1 MHCVGHGAHDFWDT
15 QNVSYGGREFVDAGH
30 IQYTH
35 CNRMG
40 SSCFRL
46 QLMYRCKSSDVKSK
60 TKKPQN
66 HNLKVD
72 SEVDVEP
79 VQVT

>member
-15 QNVSYGGREFVDAGH
+15 QNVSYGGREFEDAGH

-40 SSCFRL
+40 SSCFDLR
-46 QLMYRCKSSDVKSK
+46 LMYRCKSSDVKSK
-60 TKKPQN
+60 TKT
-66 HNLKVD
+66 LKTIILKWTLKLMW
-72 SEVDVEP
+72 S
-79 VQVT
+79 QCK